1 MEAIM
6 KNVKTIPSYE
16 VAKMMEK
23 SHRDVLR
30 ILEGCENPKIIGI
43 IPTLEQKVEL
53 PLADYFIESTYDDR
67 GRTLKCYE
75 CTKMGCELLANKMTG
90 EKGIL
95 FTARYV
101 KKFNEMEEAKL
112 PQIDVV
118 DEAILKI
125 AKAGM
130 NDELQIVVKNQM
142 QQLAE
147 KFGRILATEI
157 DGENRIVTLEEIAI
171 QLTDAFNIFIIS
183 GDITSYLRYKGYL
196 RDQIFPS
203 RQNPN
208 RPERQSH
215 KQPTE
220 KFIIEVVN
228 AGRANTKTDYRGKII
243 INYTNR
249 FVPWFIATHKDSF
262 IEWMKNRLY

>member
-6 KNVKTIPSYE
+6 KNVKAIPSYE
-16 VAKMMEK
+16 VAKMMEREHK
-23 SHRDVLR
+23 EVIWMIDGNEKR
-30 ILEGCENPKIIGI
+30 GI
-43 IPTLEQKVEL
+43 VGIKPTLEQSAEL
-53 PLADYFIESTYDDR
+53 HFGDYFIESTYDDR

-75 CTKMGCELLANKMTG
+75 VTKLGCDLLANKMTG
-90 EKGIL
+90 KKGIL
-95 FTARYV
+95 FTAKYV

-112 PQIDVV
+112 PQIDAV

-130 NDELQIVVKNQM
+130 NDELQIVVKDQM

-228 AGRANTKTDYRGKII
+228 TGRANTKTDYRGKII

-249 FVPWFIATHKDSF
+249 FVPWFIATHKDDF
-262 IEWMKNRLY
+262 IKWMKNRLY